1 MIEPAYH
8 HVLFKDLRPYL
19 RKQDYLG
26 GYTSVEQAWIRK
38 NIGAASYEDLKNT
51 LSGAVPV
58 KYDELDS
65 LISRKDLIS
74 GTVYLIEEFQ
84 TIYQSNELNE
94 EGHYIS
100 YGKDINPSKK
110 YTLIAIAISDCQL
123 LSTVSIIS
131 DDPDSIFWTAQY
143 DVKKETLDDG
153 ITTMGK
159 IVYLSDNN
167 FNQAQFDFK
176 NKLIKQNNKLYH
188 TFSDIDGNDNSLNC
202 FNNNLCQANNIIFI
216 GNCSNNCIY
225 GNDIFFKV
233 PVNNLIGTLNHVQIE
248 TDEIG
253 LSNETGKQ
261 TVLYDDK
268 YYIDYLDKETL
279 THQFYALANSIHVTR

>member
-74 GTVYLIEEFQ
+74 GTVYLIEEIY

-94 EGHYIS
+94 EGQYIS

-143 DVKKETLDDG
+143 DVKKETLDD
-153 ITTMGK
+153 
-159 IVYLSDNN
+159 
-167 FNQAQFDFK
+167 
-176 NKLIKQNNKLYH
+176 
-188 TFSDIDGNDNSLNC
+188 
-202 FNNNLCQANNIIFI
+202 
-216 GNCSNNCIY
+216 
-225 GNDIFFKV
+225 
-233 PVNNLIGTLNHVQIE
+233 
-248 TDEIG
+248 
-253 LSNETGKQ
+253 
-261 TVLYDDK
+261 
-268 YYIDYLDKETL
+268 
-279 THQFYALANSIHVTR
+279 